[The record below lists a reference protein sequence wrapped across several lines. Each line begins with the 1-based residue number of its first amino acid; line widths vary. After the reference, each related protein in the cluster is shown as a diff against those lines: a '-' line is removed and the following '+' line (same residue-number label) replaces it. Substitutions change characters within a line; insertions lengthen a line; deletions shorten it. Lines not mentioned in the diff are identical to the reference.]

1 MDDFTRIKEQL
12 VLTGENRLM
21 IGPVA
26 MILMPAWFFSGIMK
40 RVVQEAGYD
49 RAAKIYYEAGF
60 DGAYRW
66 GKVQIE
72 AGLTGRQIMEQYLGA
87 MTHRGWGRFE
97 IIRFD
102 DTAGSGLFR
111 LYHSAVA
118 LENAPADRPAC
129 LWVPGAL
136 AGAMQVIMDH
146 AERRTRVIAQE
157 RRCLAQAADCCE
169 FVVEPAPAASCS

>member
-1 MDDFTRIKEQL
+1 MDNSNQIKAQL
-12 VLTGENRLM
+12 VLTEENRLM
-21 IGPVA
+21 IGKVA

-40 RVVQEAGYD
+40 RVVQDTGYE

-72 AGLTGRQIMEQYLGA
+72 AGLTGRQIMEQYLGS

-102 DTAGSGLFR
+102 DAVGSGFFR

-118 LENAPADRPAC
+118 LENTPADHPVC

-136 AGAMQVIMDH
+136 AGATQVILDH
-146 AERRTRVIAQE
+146 DERKITVTAREQQ
-157 RRCLAQAADCCE
+157 CLAQAAECCE
-169 FVVEPAPAASCS
+169 FVVEAACPASQP